1 MICFMWVV
9 VGPNFID
16 VQFYLRQQTDR
27 LGDIIHVTGDT
38 YANVDRAIFHLR
50 HKSVILWSKKYLGY
64 IIIVVEFF
72 RIDCKSAPF

>member
-1 MICFMWVV
+1 MRKINVYLFRPADRQTVVMICFMWVV

-38 YANVDRAIFHLR
+38 YANVDRAIFHHR
-50 HKSVILWSKKYLGY
+50 HKSVIL
-64 IIIVVEFF
+64 
-72 RIDCKSAPF
+72 